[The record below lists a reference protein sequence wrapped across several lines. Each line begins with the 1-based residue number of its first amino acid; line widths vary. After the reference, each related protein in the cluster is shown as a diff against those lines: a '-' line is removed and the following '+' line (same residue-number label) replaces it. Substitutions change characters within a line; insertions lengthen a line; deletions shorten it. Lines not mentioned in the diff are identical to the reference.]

1 MSYVVQITPA
11 AHKMLKKL
19 PPQIRKQ
26 IVEEAQKLHDQPYLG
41 QQLRGEFQQFY
52 SLHIKFNNVQY
63 RVGYEIHESLQEIL
77 IRAVGV
83 RENFYRKLEEMK
95 IKPFR

>member
-1 MSYVVQITPA
+1 MSYAVQITPS

-19 PPQIRKQ
+19 PPQIRKH
-26 IVEEAQKLHDQPYLG
+26 IVEEAQKLQDQPFLG
-41 QQLRGEFQQFY
+41 QQLHGDFQQFY

-63 RVGYEIHESLQEIL
+63 RVGYEIHESSQEVL

-83 RENFYRKLEEMK
+83 RENFYRRLEEMK
-95 IKPFR
+95 IKPML